1 MKLKGKLVEASL
13 DFASKKPKLTFLL
26 NNQITSLDEI
36 ENIELLDIEIKKHR
50 NKRSLDANAY
60 CWVLLGKLAEKMNM
74 KAEEIY
80 KMEIKEIGVYEVLPI
95 KDAAVEKFIEAWQ
108 KNGIGWQ
115 CEIISK
121 SKIEGYTN
129 LRAYYGSSTYNS
141 VQMSKLIDSIV
152 EDCKMQGIP
161 TDTPEQIQIYKE
173 MWNEKYNSKKLQ

>member
-1 MKLKGKLVEASL
+1 
-13 DFASKKPKLTFLL
+13 
-26 NNQITSLDEI
+26 
-36 ENIELLDIEIKKHR
+36 
-50 NKRSLDANAY
+50 
-60 CWVLLGKLAEKMNM
+60 
-74 KAEEIY
+74 
-80 KMEIKEIGVYEVLPI
+80 ME
-95 KDAAVEKFIEAWQ
+95 

>member
-1 MKLKGKLVEASL
+1 MKLQGKLADVSI
-13 DFASKKPKLTFLL
+13 DFATKKPKLTFLI
-26 NNQITSLDEI
+26 NNNITSLEEI
-36 ENIELLDIEIKKHR
+36 ENVELLDIEAKKHR

-95 KDAAVEKFIEAWQ
+95 KDAAVGNFIEVWQ
-108 KNGIGWQ
+108 KNGIGWP

-141 VQMSKLIDSIV
+141 VQMSKLIDSII

-161 TDTPEQIQIYKE
+161 TGTPEQIQMYKE
-173 MWNEKYNSKKLQ
+173 MWGKNEKNIR